1 VACEPS
7 AECKQRKGHR
17 GASNSGHASHA
28 RQTEE
33 RVNEELSLVSYA
45 GSVQVKSNL
54 MREDLPPAPIR
65 DLVVAEAKLE
75 GEEMTATLSWTS
87 MGAYLDSGRG
97 KL

>member
-1 VACEPS
+1 MASGPS
-7 AECKQRKGHR
+7 AECKKWKGHHV
-17 GASNSGHASHA
+17 ASNSGHAPHA

-45 GSVQVKSNL
+45 GSVQVKSDI

-65 DLVVAEAKLE
+65 DLVVSEAELND
-75 GEEMTATLSWTS
+75 EEMTATLSWTS
-87 MGAYLDSGRG
+87 MGAYLDSGHG

>member
-1 VACEPS
+1 VACGPS
-7 AECKQRKGHR
+7 AECKKRKGHHV
-17 GASNSGHASHA
+17 ASNSGHAFHA

-33 RVNEELSLVSYA
+33 RVNEEQSLVSYA

-54 MREDLPPAPIR
+54 TREDLSPAPIR
-65 DLVVAEAKLE
+65 DLVVSEAKLN